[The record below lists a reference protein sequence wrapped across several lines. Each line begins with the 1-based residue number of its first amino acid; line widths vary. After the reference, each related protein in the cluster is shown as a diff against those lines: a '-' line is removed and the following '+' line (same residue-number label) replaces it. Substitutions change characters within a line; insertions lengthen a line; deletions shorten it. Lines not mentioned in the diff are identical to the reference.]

1 MVYRVICNQRDGHAT
16 NSGLRWLEIP
26 TGPHVLGDVSCFKP
40 CKMPETTP
48 EKLQLTSMNYPG
60 KRPQTVFKGP
70 FMKLFKDAGFTKL
83 LLLNVSC
90 QTYPPPKLQ
99 TPLFFST
106 AKIEIGRCREAAD
119 LCMQKRITWRHAGA
133 WQHVQLA

>member
-1 MVYRVICNQRDGHAT
+1 MFPLQAHQIFCMSIFIISTSAIWQTSLIFKKKHIYKLKLDRQVSRDH
-16 NSGLRWLEIP
+16 
-26 TGPHVLGDVSCFKP
+26 
-40 CKMPETTP
+40 
-48 EKLQLTSMNYPG
+48 LTKKNYPG